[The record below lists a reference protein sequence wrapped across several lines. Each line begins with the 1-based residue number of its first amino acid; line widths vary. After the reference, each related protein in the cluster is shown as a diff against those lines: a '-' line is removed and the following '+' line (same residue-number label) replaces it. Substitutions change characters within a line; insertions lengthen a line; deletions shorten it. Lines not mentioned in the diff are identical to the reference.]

1 MTNSQE
7 ISLTDAE
14 LDQVAGGFLQIVAG
28 VAVGAVLGI
37 GILAVAVAAGDYI
50 RHHTGKDCIFQ

>member
-28 VAVGAVLGI
+28 VAVGAVLGV

-50 RHHTGKDCIFQ
+50 RHHTGKDCIFK

>member
-50 RHHTGKDCIFQ
+50 RHHTGKDCIFK